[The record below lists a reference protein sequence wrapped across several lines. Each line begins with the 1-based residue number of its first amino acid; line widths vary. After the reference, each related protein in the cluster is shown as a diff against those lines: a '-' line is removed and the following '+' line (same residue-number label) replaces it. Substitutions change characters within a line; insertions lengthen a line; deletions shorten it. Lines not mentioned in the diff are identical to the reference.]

1 MNKIILFFRAL
12 FQSSVDPS
20 YYNDVIFAKSSF
32 SLKYFFAL
40 NIFVVFVAASAVAFT
55 LGRINVSEIAQTVRS
70 VYPQNLSIQ
79 VKNGTVSLNRDLPF
93 IVPLPKEL
101 DDVAASKS
109 ATASALAVFDTN
121 DHMRSISNFWSYNAL
136 AVVTQNAV
144 YYRKDADSREIRMM
158 EIPRDAS
165 FDFSSSMLDEKIDS
179 IVRHPF
185 MANKWYIPVVS
196 FLYFLVSFPFILFWS
211 FLVSWVYALL
221 SYILIR
227 AFRVSRFSYISIWR
241 LTLHALTPG
250 IFLASLTDAFGLR
263 VIHGVL
269 FLLLYGMW
277 MYIILKKLR
286 IHETKPLH
294 RRSSKKN

>member
-1 MNKIILFFRAL
+1 M
-12 FQSSVDPS
+12 
-20 YYNDVIFAKSSF
+20 IFAKSSF
-32 SLKYFFAL
+32 SEVFFAL

-158 EIPRDAS
+158 RFQE
-165 FDFSSSMLDEKIDS
+165 ML
-179 IVRHPF
+179 H
-185 MANKWYIPVVS
+185 
-196 FLYFLVSFPFILFWS
+196 
-211 FLVSWVYALL
+211 
-221 SYILIR
+221 LIFQAACSKR
-227 AFRVSRFSYISIWR
+227 R
-241 LTLHALTPG
+241 LIA
-250 IFLASLTDAFGLR
+250 
-263 VIHGVL
+263 
-269 FLLLYGMW
+269 
-277 MYIILKKLR
+277 
-286 IHETKPLH
+286 
-294 RRSSKKN
+294 